1 MGLLLLNL
9 LELLLDIEI
18 ASFCLVDQV
27 SQLLDGMFTCTHC
40 KLTGQFLSHWQT
52 DCLVLTQAMV
62 CVDLV
67 LFLLG
72 KCAICAG

>member
-9 LELLLDIEI
+9 LKLLFDIEI
-18 ASFCLVDQV
+18 SSFCLVDQV
-27 SQLLDGMFTCTHC
+27 SQLFDGMFAGTHC

-72 KCAICAG
+72 ECAISAS